1 MTKSSGT
8 EKDKNTKP
16 RGPSVF
22 KVMQSVAAGAL
33 GVQSSKRHGEDF
45 GSHSPWPYIIGG
57 LLFTALFIG
66 TLILIVQVALSGQ

>member
-8 EKDKNTKP
+8 QKRENKRP
-16 RGPSVF
+16 QGPSVL

-33 GVQSSKRHGEDF
+33 GVQSSKRRDEDF

-66 TLILIVQVALSGQ
+66 TLVLIVQVALSGQ